1 MSIPETSLLLNMLS
15 VEREFHSDKVPLTGM
30 PLSLE
35 LLTRSLLLMV
45 ATTLEAVETHLPVMA
60 LPVQDQVQDLVPA
73 TALITITVLTITT
86 TEQIRVLT
94 PHFLQDLTTVLI
106 TTTVPIITIALV
118 QVQALLFLAD
128 LTTAPTITMVLIIT
142 IMVLFQA
149 ETPHFLLDLTM
160 EPTTTTELTITT
172 IALDQTPDQMLAQV
186 QVQAQAQSPTT
197 TEPTTTITTME
208 LFQAQPPHQALDITT
223 MVPTITT
230 TTTTPSPLITAL
242 AVMTE
247 MLDQETPTLV
257 DLETRTHSL
266 LSKICSRISL
276 THSTLSRPEC
286 KTLLTSNLNYP
297 TCRMSKTH

>member
-73 TALITITVLTITT
+73 TALTTITVLTITT

-142 IMVLFQA
+142 IMALFQA
-149 ETPHFLLDLTM
+149 ETPHFLLDLT
-160 EPTTTTELTITT
+160 TTTELITT
-172 IALDQTPDQMLAQV
+172 TTALDQTPDQMLAQV